1 MRIIAS
7 PGPHDWADPQGIWAK
22 LSCSATEST
31 EAESLAA
38 YEPRLQPAAQQ
49 KNAFNYDAIADA
61 YAAGV
66 DSAPYNALYERP
78 ATLELLPNVDGARV
92 LDAGCAAGWYSVEL
106 ARRGASVTGVDS
118 SATLVDY
125 AKRRVEAAKLGDRI
139 ELHVADLSEPLD
151 FIADHSIDGIVAS
164 LVLHYI
170 RDWGPTLREFH
181 RILKPGGWL
190 LFSTHHPAADA
201 RLFEPQRYL
210 ETELIEDYWEWV
222 GTVRFFRRPLSS
234 VIQSVADA
242 GFVIEKLVEPLPTD
256 EFRRQKPESYE
267 KALRWPEFLIIRAW
281 GSASRVE
288 LR

>member
-1 MRIIAS
+1 MQS
-7 PGPHDWADPQGIWAK
+7 DPQRK
-22 LSCSATEST
+22 T
-31 EAESLAA
+31 
-38 YEPRLQPAAQQ
+38 
-49 KNAFNYDAIADA
+49 AFNYDSIADA

-78 ATLELLPNVDGARV
+78 ATLELLPDVDGARV
-92 LDAGCAAGWYSVEL
+92 LDAGCAAGWYAIEL
-106 ARRGASVTGVDS
+106 ARRGATVTGIDS

-125 AKRRVEAAKLGDRI
+125 AKRRIETAKLGQRI

-151 FIADHSIDGIVAS
+151 FIAENTIDGIVSS

-170 RDWGPTLREFH
+170 RDWGPTLREFQ

-190 LFSTHHPAADA
+190 LFSTHHPATDA
-201 RLFEPQRYL
+201 KRFEPQRYL
-210 ETELIEDYWEWV
+210 ETELIDDYWAWV

-242 GFVIEKLVEPLPTD
+242 GFVIEKLVEPLPTE

-267 KALRWPEFLIIRAW
+267 NALRWPEFLIVRAR
-281 GSASRVE
+281 SPAT
-288 LR
+288 

>member
-1 MRIIAS
+1 M
-7 PGPHDWADPQGIWAK
+7 
-22 LSCSATEST
+22 
-31 EAESLAA
+31 
-38 YEPRLQPAAQQ
+38 QPDEQQ
-49 KNAFNYDAIADA
+49 KTAFNYDAIADV

-78 ATLELLPNVDGARV
+78 ATLELLPDVDGARV

-106 ARRGASVTGVDS
+106 ARRGATVIAVDS

-125 AKRRVEAAKLGDRI
+125 ARHRVETAKLGDQI

-151 FIADHSIDGIVAS
+151 FIADHTIDGIVSS

-170 RDWGPTLREFH
+170 RDWGPTLREFR

-201 RLFEPQRYL
+201 RRFEPERYL
-210 ETELIEDYWEWV
+210 ETELIDDYWEWV
-222 GTVRFFRRPLSS
+222 GTVRFFRRPLSA

-242 GFVIEKLVEPLPTD
+242 GFVIEKLVEPLPTE
-256 EFRRQKPESYE
+256 EFRRKKPKSY
-267 KALRWPEFLIIRAW
+267 ANAMRWPEFLI
-281 GSASRVE
+281 
-288 LR
+288 LRCSLL